1 MSDLRPNY
9 GGGDED
15 NGDLLQKVPP
25 ACSRPPPTHASTGD
39 LDTPR
44 QVWVSLL
51 WGHCSFLL
59 GPGVHKVPF
68 VPAKSLFLQ
77 SCGSSGGSAV
87 GLRRPPPRGLMPYPR
102 LLYPEPLPL
111 QQATLTRASTGD
123 AQTQFWLR
131 LCGVSGSWCA
141 QGLFE
146 PSERLWRVR
155 GLIVSAISPLLPSCW
170 GFLFALG
177 RGGSSLV
184 GSNILLP
191 TVVQQ

>member
-1 MSDLRPNY
+1 MQQAPADPRLHRRP
-9 GGGDED
+9 GH
-15 NGDLLQKVPP
+15 
-25 ACSRPPPTHASTGD
+25 SRASLGQS
-39 LDTPR
+39 L
-44 QVWVSLL
+44 VGSLL
-51 WGHCSFLL
+51 LS
-59 GPGVHKVPF
+59 PGSWCAQGSVCACQESVSPVLWKF
-68 VPAKSLFLQ
+68 WRF
-77 SCGSSGGSAV
+77 CGGFKATSSKRAYAIPTSAV
-87 GLRRPPPRGLMPYPR
+87 PRAP
-102 LLYPEPLPL
+102 PL

-146 PSERLWRVR
+146 PSECLWRVR